1 MACNPLNPVCS
12 ITTTVAGSA
21 FNAIVQDMNQAAGK
35 SLKTL
40 MTFWSSTGV
49 PDLTS
54 PTGVAEWLQSRL
66 AYVTSAVAV
75 AAVLI
80 EAAKL
85 ALTRCSEPGYDLGK
99 ALARTA
105 ISAAVAVPMVNALAG
120 ASDAFSTWILSRA
133 DVTGLGVSLDLLG
146 PGLTLIGA
154 LLIILSSLF
163 QMAIMVVRG
172 AVVSILVGL
181 VPLSAAGSNTATGR
195 QWFSKICAWLL
206 AFVLFKPAAAVVYAA
221 GMQLESST
229 DSAQAE
235 LSGVFVLLLAVFTLP
250 ALLRLLVPATAALGS
265 ASGGQMTISAGTALA
280 TGAVAIGT
288 VGASAG
294 AAAAAGAS
302 GATAAPTPAPGAT
315 GAAGTAPG
323 SAPTGPGG
331 GRTARGVGA
340 SLNAVP
346 PAPAGDDADGAEP
359 TWL

>member
-21 FNAIVQDMNQAAGK
+21 FNAIVQDMSQAAGK

-66 AYVTSAVAV
+66 SYVTSAVAV
-75 AAVLI
+75 AAVLVG
-80 EAAKL
+80 AAKL
-85 ALTRCSEPGYDLGK
+85 ALTRRSEPGYDLGK

-172 AVVSILVGL
+172 AVVAILVGL

-206 AFVLFKPAAAVVYAA
+206 AFLLFKPAAAVVYAA

-294 AAAAAGAS
+294 AAAAGAS
-302 GATAAPTPAPGAT
+302 GATTAPPAPGGT

-323 SAPTGPGG
+323 SGPTGAGG

-340 SLNAVP
+340 ALNAVP